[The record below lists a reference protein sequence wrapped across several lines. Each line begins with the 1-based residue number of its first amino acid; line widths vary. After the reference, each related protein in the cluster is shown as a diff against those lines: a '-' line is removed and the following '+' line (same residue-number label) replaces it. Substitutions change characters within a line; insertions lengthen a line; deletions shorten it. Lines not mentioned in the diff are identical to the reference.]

1 MRWSASDDR
10 TNSYHNNPAIVDSL
24 QAFSTLIGG
33 IHMSTVNTTTRRRLL
48 TTGLAGATA
57 IAATGLPAG
66 AAETADP
73 VFAAIE
79 AHRVALAEVERQESG
94 LGLPDA
100 TDEAYADEGEAITD
114 LVRTTPTTVA
124 GCAALLRHLQE
135 YTDADLGSAPF
146 ADYQNDLGEAGETLF
161 GRLATVLAGTREAQ
175 S

>member
-1 MRWSASDDR
+1 M
-10 TNSYHNNPAIVDSL
+10 
-24 QAFSTLIGG
+24 QST
-33 IHMSTVNTTTRRRLL
+33 TTTRRALV
-48 TTGLAGATA
+48 TGLAGATA
-57 IAATGLPAG
+57 VAATGLPAG
-66 AAETADP
+66 AAEPDP
-73 VFAAIE
+73 IYAGIE
-79 AHRVALAEVERQESG
+79 RHRAALAEVERQEAG
-94 LGLPDA
+94 IDLPDA
-100 TDEAYADEGEAITD
+100 VEEAYADEGEAITD